1 VSVEK
6 VVICQMPAV
15 KPEILVWARET
26 AGLSL
31 EDAVQRLGIKDARG
45 RAAVDRL
52 QAIETGEDAVSRP
65 MLLKMAKNYRRPLLT
80 FYMSAP
86 PRRGDRGED
95 YRNLP
100 EQHSDAEALVDA
112 LVRDIRARQAM
123 VRAILEDEDEAEP
136 LPFIG
141 SASMEDGI
149 APVLQAIR
157 RTLGLDLAE
166 YRAQASPES
175 AFALLRGK
183 VEAAGIFVLLA
194 GNLGSHHTAL
204 DVSVFRGFA
213 LSDDLAP
220 FIVIN
225 DQDARSAWSFT
236 LLHEL
241 VHLWLG
247 ATGVSG
253 SYAEARIE
261 RFCNDVASAFLLP
274 SNELALVG
282 VDRHTD
288 IATATRLIN
297 DFATARHLSRS
308 MVAYRLRGANLI
320 TDASWGELRA
330 NFRRLWQ
337 ESRAAQRQLARDRE
351 GGPNYYVVRRHRLG
365 SALLKFVA
373 RSVSGGA
380 LTPTKAGKVLG
391 VKPRSVEPLL
401 SGAALAAG
409 QAA

>member
-1 VSVEK
+1 
-6 VVICQMPAV
+6 MPAV
-15 KPEILVWARET
+15 NPEILAWARET

-31 EDAVQRLGIKDARG
+31 EAAVERLGIRDARG
-45 RAAVDRL
+45 VAAVDRL
-52 QAIETGEDAVSRP
+52 RALEIGNQAVSRP
-65 MLLKMAKNYRRPLLT
+65 LLLKMAKQYRRPLLT
-80 FYMSAP
+80 FYLSAP
-86 PRRGDRGED
+86 PRRGERGED

-123 VRAILEDEDEAEP
+123 VRAILEDDEDAEP

-141 SASMEDGI
+141 SASMDEGV

-157 RTLGLDLAE
+157 RTIDLDLAE
-166 YRAQASPES
+166 FRAQASPEGG
-175 AFALLRGK
+175 FALLRGK
-183 VEAAGIFVLLA
+183 VEAAGVFVLLA

-204 DVSVFRGFA
+204 SVEVFRGFA
-213 LSDDLAP
+213 LSDELAP

-247 ATGVSG
+247 TTGVSG

-274 SNELALVG
+274 SNELPLIG
-282 VDRHTD
+282 VDRRTD
-288 IATATRLIN
+288 LAAATRLIEE
-297 DFATARHLSRS
+297 FSTGRHLSRS
-308 MVAYRLRGANLI
+308 MVAYRLLRANLI
-320 TDASWGELRA
+320 TTDTWRQLRGT
-330 NFRRLWQ
+330 FQRLWQ
-337 ESRAAQRQLARDRE
+337 ENRAAQRQLARDRE

-401 SGAALAAG
+401 SGVALAAG
-409 QAA
+409 QVV

>member
-1 VSVEK
+1 
-6 VVICQMPAV
+6 MPAV
-15 KPEILVWARET
+15 KPEILSWARET
-26 AGLSL
+26 ASLSI
-31 EDAVQRLGIKDARG
+31 EDAAQRLSIKDARG
-45 RAAVDRL
+45 VPGADRL
-52 QAIETGEDAVSRP
+52 RALEAGEVVVSRP
-65 MLLKMAKNYRRPLLT
+65 TLLKMAKVYRRPLLT
-80 FYMSAP
+80 FYLSAP

-123 VRAILEDEDEAEP
+123 VRAIVEDDEDATA

-141 SASMEDGI
+141 SASMSDGI
-149 APVLQAIR
+149 APLLQSIR

-166 YRAQASPES
+166 FRAQASAEG
-175 AFALLRGK
+175 AFALLRDK

-204 DVSVFRGFA
+204 DVDVFRGFA

-247 ATGVSG
+247 TTGVSG
-253 SYAEARIE
+253 SFAEARIE
-261 RFCNDVASAFLLP
+261 KFCNDVASAFLLP

-282 VDRHTD
+282 VDRRTD
-288 IATATRLIN
+288 VATATRLIN
-297 DFATARHLSRS
+297 DFAAARLLSRS
-308 MVAYRLRGANLI
+308 MVAYRLLAADIISEPTWRQ
-320 TDASWGELRA
+320 LR
-330 NFRRLWQ
+330 NTFRQLWR
-337 ESRAAQRQLARDRE
+337 ESRAAQRQQARDRE

-365 SALLKFVA
+365 PALLKFVA
-373 RSVSGGA
+373 RSISGGT
-380 LTPTKAGKVLG
+380 LTPTKASKVLG

-409 QAA
+409 QIS

>member
-1 VSVEK
+1 
-6 VVICQMPAV
+6 MPAV
-15 KPEILVWARET
+15 NPEILIWARET
-26 AGLSL
+26 AGFTL
-31 EDAVQRLGIKDARG
+31 EDAVERLGVKDARG
-45 RAAVDRL
+45 VAAVDRL
-52 QAIETGEDAVSRP
+52 RALEAGDEILSRP
-65 MLLKMAKNYRRPLLT
+65 MLLKMSKQYRRPLVA
-80 FYMSAP
+80 FYLSAP

-100 EQHSDAEALVDA
+100 EQHTDAEALVDA

-123 VRAILEDEDEAEP
+123 VRAILEDDEEAEP

-141 SASMEDGI
+141 SASMKDGV

-166 YRAQASPES
+166 FRAQASPEG

-204 DVSVFRGFA
+204 SVEVFRGFA

-247 ATGVSG
+247 TTGVSG
-253 SYAEARIE
+253 NYAEARIE
-261 RFCNDVASAFLLP
+261 QFCNDVASAFLLP
-274 SNELALVG
+274 ANELALIG
-282 VDRHTD
+282 VDQRTD
-288 IATATRLIN
+288 LPTATRLIN
-297 DFATARHLSRS
+297 DFATARLLSRS
-308 MVAYRLRGANLI
+308 MVAYRLRGANMISADTWRL
-320 TDASWGELRA
+320 LRST
-330 NFRRLWQ
+330 FRRLWQ
-337 ESRAAQRQLARDRE
+337 ESRAAQRQQARDRE

-380 LTPTKAGKVLG
+380 LTPTKASKVLG

-409 QAA
+409 QVG

>member
-1 VSVEK
+1 
-6 VVICQMPAV
+6 MPVV
-15 KPEILVWARET
+15 KPRILSWARET
-26 AGLSL
+26 AGLSV
-31 EDAVQRLGIKDARG
+31 EEAAHRLGIKEARG
-45 RAAVDRL
+45 VAGADRL
-52 QAIETGEDAVSRP
+52 RAFEAQEAVVSRP
-65 MLLKMAKNYRRPLLT
+65 TLLKMTKVYRRPLLT
-80 FYMSAP
+80 FYLSEP
-86 PRRGDRGED
+86 PERGDRGED

-123 VRAILEDEDEAEP
+123 VRAIVEDDEDAER

-141 SASMEDGI
+141 SAAVENGI
-149 APVLQAIR
+149 APVLQSIR
-157 RTLGLDLAE
+157 RTLGLELAE
-166 YRAQASPES
+166 FRAQASAEG
-175 AFALLRGK
+175 AFALLRDK

-204 DVSVFRGFA
+204 DVDVFRGFA

-247 ATGVSG
+247 TTGVSG
-253 SYAEARIE
+253 SFAEARIE
-261 RFCNDVASAFLLP
+261 KFCNDVASAFLLP
-274 SNELALVG
+274 SNELALVR
-282 VDRHTD
+282 VDRQTNVP
-288 IATATRLIN
+288 AATRLIN
-297 DFATARHLSRS
+297 DFAAARLLSRS
-308 MVAYRLRGANLI
+308 MVAYRLLAAGLI
-320 TDASWGELRA
+320 SEQTWQQLRQT
-330 NFRRLWQ
+330 FRRLWQ
-337 ESRAAQRQLARDRE
+337 ESRAAQRQQARERE

-365 SALLKFVA
+365 PALLKFVA
-373 RSVSGGA
+373 RSISGGA
-380 LTPTKAGKVLG
+380 LTPTKASKVLG

-409 QAA
+409 QIG